1 MYEDILYDVQDPV
14 ATITLNR
21 PEKLNALRDRTSR
34 ELMHAL
40 AEAEQDPRVVG
51 IVLTGAGRG
60 FCGGLDMQAL
70 ATIQEAGEIA
80 SYRESDDVPTA
91 EPGAPLAEDF
101 RFGYGYIMS
110 LRKPVVV
117 AVNGACAGL
126 GFSLAMFCDLRF
138 ASESAI
144 FTTQFAQRGLVA
156 EHGMG
161 WLLSRLI
168 GPSRALDVLWS
179 GRRLSANEALELGLI
194 NRVVAPEDLLGEAQ
208 SYIEQLASTASPKA
222 LMQMKSQVY
231 RYLNQTLG
239 TAMADSGH
247 LQDISVKWPDLQEGI
262 ASFVE
267 RRPPQFSR
275 LSNAEPQW
283 GRDE

>member
-40 AEAEQDPRVVG
+40 AEAQQDPRVVG

-80 SYRESDDVPTA
+80 SYREAGDVPQA
-91 EPGAPLAEDF
+91 EPGAPLAEDL

-117 AVNGACAGL
+117 AVNGACAGW
-126 GFSLAMFCDLRF
+126 
-138 ASESAI
+138 ASRWRCSA
-144 FTTQFAQRGLVA
+144 TCASPRNRRS
-156 EHGMG
+156 
-161 WLLSRLI
+161 SRRSS
-168 GPSRALDVLWS
+168 PS
-179 GRRLSANEALELGLI
+179 EAWW
-194 NRVVAPEDLLGEAQ
+194 R
-208 SYIEQLASTASPKA
+208 STAWA
-222 LMQMKSQVY
+222 GCC
-231 RYLNQTLG
+231 R
-239 TAMADSGH
+239 A
-247 LQDISVKWPDLQEGI
+247 
-262 ASFVE
+262 
-267 RRPPQFSR
+267 
-275 LSNAEPQW
+275 
-283 GRDE
+283 

>member
-14 ATITLNR
+14 ATITLN
-21 PEKLNALRDRTSR
+21 LNALRDRTSR
-34 ELMHAL
+34 ELMQAL

-80 SYRESDDVPTA
+80 SYRESDDVPQA
-91 EPGAPLAEDF
+91 EPGAPLAEGY
-101 RFGYGYIMS
+101 GYGYIMS

-161 WLLSRLI
+161 WVLSRPI
-168 GPSRALDVLWS
+168 GPSRALDVLCS
-179 GRRLSANEALELGLI
+179 GRRLSANEALELGLT

-208 SYIEQLASTASPKA
+208 GYIEQLASTASPKA

-231 RYLNQTLG
+231 RYLNQPLG
-239 TAMADSGH
+239 TAMADTGQ

-275 LSNAEPQW
+275 LSKAEPQW

>member
-1 MYEDILYDVQDPV
+1 
-14 ATITLNR
+14 
-21 PEKLNALRDRTSR
+21 
-34 ELMHAL
+34 
-40 AEAEQDPRVVG
+40 
-51 IVLTGAGRG
+51 
-60 FCGGLDMQAL
+60 L
-70 ATIQEAGEIA
+70 ATIQQAGEIA
-80 SYRESDDVPTA
+80 SYRESDDVPQA

-126 GFSLAMFCDLRF
+126 GFSPAMFCDLRF

-161 WLLSRLI
+161 WVLSRLI

-179 GRRLSANEALELGLI
+179 GRRLSANEALDLGLI

-208 SYIEQLASTASPKA
+208 GYIEQLASTASPKA

-231 RYLNQTLG
+231 RYLNQPLG
-239 TAMADSGH
+239 TAMADTGQ

-275 LSNAEPQW
+275 LSKAEPQW

>member
-1 MYEDILYDVQDPV
+1 MYEDILYDVQDPG

-21 PEKLNALRDRTSR
+21 PEKLNALRDHTSR

-40 AEAEQDPRVVG
+40 AEADEDPRGLG
-51 IVLTGAGRG
+51 IVLTGAGRS
-60 FCGGLDMQAL
+60 FCGGLGMQAL
-70 ATIQEAGEIA
+70 TTIQEAGEIA
-80 SYRESDDVPTA
+80 SHRKANNVPKA
-91 EPGAPLAEDF
+91 EPGAPLGEDF

-117 AVNGACAGL
+117 AVNGACARL

-144 FTTQFAQRGLVA
+144 FTTQFTQRGLVA

-161 WLLSRLI
+161 WVLSRVI
-168 GPSRALDVLWS
+168 GPSRALDVLWN

-194 NRVVAPEDLLGEAQ
+194 NRVVAPENLLGEAQ
-208 SYIEQLASTASPKA
+208 GYIEQLASTVSPKA
-222 LMQMKSQVY
+222 LMPMKSQVY
-231 RYLNQTLG
+231 RYVNHPLG
-239 TAMADSGH
+239 TAMADTEH
-247 LQDISVKWPDLQEGI
+247 LQDVSVKWPDLQEGI

-275 LSNAEPQW
+275 PSNAEPQW
-283 GRDE
+283 GRDK